1 MQKRVLREITDAL
14 FTGVLIGSIGVP
26 NTGARFSELQ
36 DNNDQHS

>member
-1 MQKRVLREITDAL
+1 MQKRALRATTDTL

-26 NTGARFSELQ
+26 NTEARFSELQ